1 MSIRLRLTLWYASV
15 MAVTLIGASIALY
28 LVLAFSVLQPTLDQL
43 LASKGNELAGA
54 LARRAAQP
62 PPPGVPRRGL
72 LPQFLNRLAEG
83 DISIAIRDADGQTT
97 ERSSNLGDDD
107 LPLTDA
113 ALSAARRGSP
123 SYEYVSL
130 EDVRLRLYTVPIIAN
145 DDFLGLVQ
153 VARPTRQMDETLNGL
168 RNTLLIG
175 DSILLVVG
183 AAVGWFL
190 AGRSLEPVRRITQT
204 ARDIETS
211 GQLDRRVFYRGPRD
225 ELGELAIAFNR
236 MLGRLEALFN
246 AQRRFVTDAS
256 HELRTPLTTLRV
268 NLEVLRKEV
277 RTLPRLWAE
286 VLDDMHLELVRMTR
300 LVEGMLE
307 LARADA
313 GQHLERTRLELDPLI
328 ERAYRLA
335 SQAAQEV
342 KLSLHGEP
350 VGPVLGNADALSQLF
365 TILLDN
371 AVKYTP
377 AGGQVTIERRRE
389 NGAVTVKVSDTG
401 PGIAP
406 SDLPRIF
413 DRFYRAPTM
422 RGRSGTGLG
431 LAIARW
437 IAEEHGGEI
446 TVQSTPGQGSTFT
459 VRLPAPAGS

>member
-377 AGGQVTIERRRE
+377 AGGQVTIERGRE

-422 RGRSGTGLG
+422 RGRPGTGLG

-446 TVQSTPGQGSTFT
+446 TVQSAPGQGSIFT
-459 VRLPAPAGS
+459 VRLPAPTGS